1 MDRFEE
7 IQNHRQEVQSQILKG
22 FGLDIEKGG
31 VYVDNS
37 ENRRLMRVGQSY
49 GKEGSPR
56 RGDTVEV
63 VGPTGMK
70 FTGKVT
76 DVANGGTVTIHTGGN
91 SYFSGKVTRNF
102 TGEKRKEESDKK
114 KVQREKDRKE
124 EKRWSLQRQLR
135 QVERDLRR
143 VDLDQEQDPDVL
155 ADPDNGDN
163 PAVKRYGRE
172 MEQLDRKRSS
182 ILQQLKSLE

>member
-37 ENRRLMRVGQSY
+37 ENRRLMRVGQTY
-49 GKEGSPR
+49 GTEGGPR

-91 SYFSGKVTRNF
+91 SYFSGKVTRNI
-102 TGEKRKEESDKK
+102 TGEKRKEESAKKRAKREEWLKQDKIDRLE
-114 KVQREKDRKE
+114 RELRALEKQ
-124 EKRWSLQRQLR
+124 EKRVLSDM
-135 QVERDLRR
+135 EN
-143 VDLDQEQDPDVL
+143 DPEVL
-155 ADPDNGDN
+155 EAPDKHDN
-163 PAVKRYGRE
+163 PAVVRYGRL
-172 MEQLDRKRSS
+172 QDNIWRKREK
-182 ILQQLKSLE
+182 IYAELKKLK